1 MSPNRGEASPER
13 WPQLMRQ
20 LLDAATAQ
28 RESSPAPSSAEDDVV
43 ALATHA
49 LDLHAG
55 RVQRV
60 RATAQE
66 WQREA
71 RPPAPLLLQDQ
82 GATPVPFLGARS
94 TTPFRAGRTVDRKG

>member
-1 MSPNRGEASPER
+1 MSSNRGEASPER

-28 RESSPAPSSAEDDVV
+28 RESSPAPSSAADDIV
-43 ALATHA
+43 ALAAHA

-55 RVQRV
+55 RIQRT
-60 RATAQE
+60 RATAEQ

-71 RPPAPLLLQDQ
+71 RPTAPLVLQDQ
-82 GATPVPFLGARS
+82 GAKPVPFLGARS
-94 TTPFRAGRTVDRKG
+94 TTPLRAGRTVDRKG